1 MPNKDSFTFSDKLR
15 KSKSVPLSKRL
26 PSIVGGQNKQ
36 KRTLVQRAQRD
47 LPFIL
52 VAACALL
59 LLPFLS
65 RTGNDDIAGPANFD
79 WDREN
84 NEMPFV
90 EGGGN
95 NIEPAGGMQDPLDLI
110 LTPRSSLDNSLS
122 PQQPSQDA
130 FSSSSSRPRTD
141 YSTRRSYDDEY
152 SKRSNNQTATSKF
165 SKVAKPA
172 VRRSVEKG
180 EKLNRNLRISQMPSA
195 KGSTSASHALP
206 TGQAP
211 KKEPSGS
218 TINPG
223 VRPVALQAM
232 EAPRGVVGRS
242 MTGENL

>member
-65 RTGNDDIAGPANFD
+65 RNGSDDIAGPANFD
-79 WDREN
+79 WDRES
-84 NEMPFV
+84 NEMPYV
-90 EGGGN
+90 DGGGN

-110 LTPRSSLDNSLS
+110 LTPRSNLDNAIS
-122 PQQPSQDA
+122 PEQPKHDA
-130 FSSSSSRPRTD
+130 YGSTPRSRTD

-152 SKRSNNQTATSKF
+152 SKRASNQPATSKF
-165 SKVAKPA
+165 SKTVKPA
-172 VRRSVEKG
+172 IRKSVEKG
-180 EKLNRNLRISQMPSA
+180 EKINRNLRISQMPSA
-195 KGSTSASHALP
+195 KGATSTSHALP
-206 TGQAP
+206 NGQAP
-211 KKEPSGS
+211 KSG
-218 TINPG
+218 P
-223 VRPVALQAM
+223 
-232 EAPRGVVGRS
+232 
-242 MTGENL
+242 